1 MPSASPEQFGGEVA
15 RTGQRWHRWQ
25 LAGAIMGIVL
35 LGAAIWLVVSQAQ
48 DAQRAWN
55 ALERPEPATIAV
67 LLLLTLLLIPVSAAA
82 QSLMLRR
89 TSGVSVGMGEM
100 SALVSLA
107 TLLNMLPMWP
117 GAIGRIGYH
126 KVVHGIRPMQAG
138 LAVVAIRLIG
148 LFMGGVL
155 LVAVWLWPAAA
166 VGAWLAILLGLLIM
180 TSWPTLRLA
189 GWVVIVKWVDL
200 LLIAARYV
208 AAFALLGVDLN
219 TSEAGAMS
227 GTSEVASSVPF
238 VGGGPGLREWSIGWM
253 TEQRISYLPDALV
266 VGVMADLLVR
276 IATLLVMLPLGFVAF
291 RWLSRRLQ
299 SSAGSIPRSRT
310 LKSESKA

>member
-1 MPSASPEQFGGEVA
+1 MPSASPEQFGSEVA
-15 RTGQRWHRWQ
+15 RTGQRWHRWR
-25 LAGAIMGIVL
+25 LAGAIMGLVL
-35 LGAAIWLVVSQAQ
+35 LGAAIGLVVSHAE

-55 ALERPEPATIAV
+55 ALERPEPITIAA
-67 LLLLTLLLIPVSAAA
+67 LLFLTLLLVPVSAAA

-126 KVVHGIRPMQAG
+126 KVVHGIPPIQAG

-155 LVAVWLWPAAA
+155 LAAVWIWPTAAM
-166 VGAWLAILLGLLIM
+166 GAWLAILFGLLIV
-180 TSWPTLRLA
+180 TIWPTLRLA

-200 LLIAARYV
+200 LLIAARYA
-208 AAFALLGVDLN
+208 AAFALLGVELD

-253 TEQRISYLPDALV
+253 TEQISHLPDALV

-310 LKSESKA
+310 LKSDSKA